1 MRIINL
7 IKCEFIKNYNLKN
20 LLIIII
26 TLLISV
32 IAISSLWFLFYEG
45 LDDFESS
52 FNNGIIYSQ
61 EKYQSY
67 EALDDSFEKEFYL
80 NYYQKRI
87 EMLEKKKTIDNYFQ
101 ECFQDIV
108 LSKINY
114 LENEIF
120 VLNQMI
126 DNFTNSYFKEIDEY
140 DIGIDGDVYDEYQ
153 SIIRSNYSDDIDEMK
168 KEKEEKEKVK
178 IEYEKIFEENKYYKY
193 IEYLLKTEN
202 FSSDRQEFYESIV
215 SQKISDETDFRIIS
229 FEQLQQLESYVIYN
243 QTVTNEEFNQDRF
256 LNQQY
261 KNYDNYVKFNEKYLN
276 IINEKIAI
284 IDYSI
289 KNNIKHDISFTG
301 LDFFEIEEKEL
312 NSKIIVNQIG
322 YLSVI
327 VIILVVL
334 TSGNIITGEHSKKT
348 EKLLFTYPIK
358 RWKILLSKFIYLII
372 HSYIIWFIALILLI
386 LLSGINYGFADLFTP
401 KLIYSSNGVLE
412 VNYLFYIIKEI
423 FICSIPVI
431 SFLAILLLISVIS
444 LNTTLTIGI
453 SIILA
458 IISPLLWLLIKFKME
473 FLIYTPF
480 PYFDYGI
487 VLNNSQLFLSALRYV
502 DFGNYLGLIISIITI
517 IICYILSNILYIKK
531 DIKN

>member
-1 MRIINL
+1 MKIINL

-20 LLIIII
+20 LLIILI
-26 TLLISV
+26 TLLISTV
-32 IAISSLWFLFYEG
+32 AISSLWFLFYEG
-45 LDDFESS
+45 LDDFESR
-52 FNNGIIYSQ
+52 FNDGIAYSQ
-61 EKYQSY
+61 NKYESY
-67 EALDDSFEKEFYL
+67 EVLDDSFEKEFYL
-80 NYYQKRI
+80 NYYQQRI
-87 EMLEKKKTIDNYFQ
+87 EMLEKKKTITNYFQ
-101 ECFQDIV
+101 ECFQDKV
-108 LSKINY
+108 LSEINY

-120 VLNQMI
+120 VLEQMI
-126 DNFTNSYFKEIDEY
+126 DNFNNPYFKEIDEY
-140 DIGIDGDVYDEYQ
+140 EIGIDGDVYNEYQ

-168 KEKEEKEKVK
+168 KVKEEKEKVK
-178 IEYEKIFEENKYYKY
+178 IAYENIFKENKYYKY
-193 IEYLLKTEN
+193 IEYLLKTES
-202 FSSDRQEFYESIV
+202 FSSEYQTFYENVV
-215 SQKISDETDFRIIS
+215 SQKIADERDYRIIS

-243 QTVTNEEFNQDRF
+243 QTVTNDEFNQDSY
-256 LNQQY
+256 LKNQFS
-261 KNYDNYVKFNEKYLN
+261 NYDNYVKFNEKYLN
-276 IINEKIAI
+276 IVNETIAI

-289 KNNIKHDISFTG
+289 ENNIKHDISFTN

-322 YLSVI
+322 YLSII

-348 EKLLFTYPIK
+348 EKILFTYPVK
-358 RWKILLSKFIYLII
+358 KWKILLSKFLYLII
-372 HSYIIWFIALILLI
+372 HSYIIWFIALILLL
-386 LLSGINYGFADLFTP
+386 LLSGINYGFIDLFTP
-401 KLIYSSNGVLE
+401 KLIYSSSGVLE
-412 VNYLFYIIKEI
+412 VNYLLYIIKEI

-487 VLNNSQLFLSALRYV
+487 ILNNSSLFLGALKYV
-502 DFGNYLGLIISIITI
+502 DFNNYLGLIISIITI
-517 IICYILSNILYIKK
+517 IICYMLSNILYIKR

>member
-1 MRIINL
+1 MKTINL

-20 LLIIII
+20 LLIILI
-26 TLLISV
+26 TLLISIV
-32 IAISSLWFLFYEG
+32 AISNLWFLFYEG
-45 LDDFESS
+45 LDDFESH
-52 FNNGIIYSQ
+52 FNNEKVYSQ
-61 EKYQSY
+61 NKYESY
-67 EALDDSFEKEFYL
+67 EILDDSFEKEFYL

-87 EMLEKKKTIDNYFQ
+87 EMLEKKKTIANYFP
-101 ECFQDIV
+101 ECFQDKV

-114 LENEIF
+114 IENELF

-126 DNFTNSYFKEIDEY
+126 DNFINPYFKEIDEY

-168 KEKEEKEKVK
+168 KAKEEKEKVK
-178 IEYEKIFEENKYYKY
+178 IEYENIFKENKYYKC
-193 IEYLLKTEN
+193 IEYLLKTE
-202 FSSDRQEFYESIV
+202 SLSEERREFYENIV
-215 SQKISDETDFRIIS
+215 SQKIPDERDFRVIS
-229 FEQLQQLESYVIYN
+229 FEQLQRLESYVIYN
-243 QTVTNEEFNQDRF
+243 QTVTNDEFNQDSY
-256 LNQQY
+256 LKNQFS
-261 KNYDNYVKFNEKYLN
+261 NYDNYVKFNEKYLN
-276 IINEKIAI
+276 IIKEKIAI

-289 KNNIKHDISFTG
+289 DNNIKHDISFTN

-322 YLSVI
+322 YLSII

-348 EKLLFTYPIK
+348 EKILFTYPVK
-358 RWKILLSKFIYLII
+358 RWKILLSKFLYLII
-372 HSYIIWFIALILLI
+372 HSYIIWFIALILLL

-401 KLIYSSNGVLE
+401 KLIYSSSGVLE
-412 VNYLFYIIKEI
+412 VNYLLYIIKEI

-473 FLIYTPF
+473 FFIYTPF

-487 VLNNSQLFLSALRYV
+487 ILNNSSLFLNALKYV
-502 DFGNYLGLIISIITI
+502 DFNNYLGLIISIITI
-517 IICYILSNILYIKK
+517 IICYILSNILYIKR

>member
-1 MRIINL
+1 MKIMNL

-26 TLLISV
+26 TLLIST
-32 IAISSLWFLFYEG
+32 IAINSLWFLFYEG
-45 LDDFESS
+45 LDDFESR
-52 FNNGIIYSQ
+52 FNNEIVYSKNKR
-61 EKYQSY
+61 ESY
-67 EALDDSFEKEFYL
+67 ETLDDSFEKEFYL

-87 EMLEKKKTIDNYFQ
+87 EMVEKMKTIDNYFQ
-101 ECFQDIV
+101 ECFQDKV
-108 LSKINY
+108 LHQINY

-126 DNFTNSYFKEIDEY
+126 DNFTNPYFKEIDEY
-140 DIGIDGDVYDEYQ
+140 DIGIDGDVYNEYQ
-153 SIIRSNYSDDIDEMK
+153 TIIRTNYSADIEEMK
-168 KEKEEKEKVK
+168 KVIEEKEKEK
-178 IEYEKIFEENKYYKY
+178 NEYEIIFEENKYYKY
-193 IEYLLKTEN
+193 IEYLLKTE
-202 FSSDRQEFYESIV
+202 SLSEERREFYENIV
-215 SQKISDETDFRIIS
+215 SQKISDERDFRVIS
-229 FEQLQQLESYVIYN
+229 FEQLQQLEAYVIYN
-243 QTVTNEEFNQDRF
+243 QTVTNDEFNQDYF
-256 LNQQY
+256 LNEQY

-276 IINEKIAI
+276 IIKEKIAI

-322 YLSVI
+322 YLSII

-348 EKLLFTYPIK
+348 EKILFTYPIK

-401 KLIYSSNGVLE
+401 KLIYSSSGVLE
-412 VNYLFYIIKEI
+412 VNYLLYIIKEI

-458 IISPLLWLLIKFKME
+458 ITSPLLWLLVKFKME
-473 FLIYTPF
+473 FLIYTPL
-480 PYFDYGI
+480 PYFDYGMI
-487 VLNNSQLFLSALRYV
+487 INNSSLFLNALKYV
-502 DFGNYLGLIISIITI
+502 DFINNLGIIISIITI
-517 IICYILSNILYIKK
+517 IICYIFSNVLYIRR